1 MAGGLCVESRL
12 LRQRRAEKI
21 ASALFADTFFFLAL
35 LNEDDPAHQRA
46 LTASAEKKS
55 IVTTEFILLEL
66 GNACARAE
74 DHADFLVLV
83 AGMRASS
90 RMTIVPLQT
99 RLLARGLELMGSR
112 SDENWSLTDCISF
125 VVMEE
130 HGLKEALTADRDFE
144 QSGFKALFLS

>member
-1 MAGGLCVESRL
+1 MSGV
-12 LRQRRAEKI
+12 
-21 ASALFADTFFFLAL
+21 FADTFFFLAL

-66 GNACARAE
+66 GNACARVE
-74 DHADFLVLV
+74 DHADFLALV

-99 RLLARGLELMGSR
+99 RLLARGLDLMGSR
-112 SDENWSLTDCISF
+112 SDKNSVAHRLHLVCCNGRAQSQRGTDGRSTF
-125 VVMEE
+125 
-130 HGLKEALTADRDFE
+130 
-144 QSGFKALFLS
+144 